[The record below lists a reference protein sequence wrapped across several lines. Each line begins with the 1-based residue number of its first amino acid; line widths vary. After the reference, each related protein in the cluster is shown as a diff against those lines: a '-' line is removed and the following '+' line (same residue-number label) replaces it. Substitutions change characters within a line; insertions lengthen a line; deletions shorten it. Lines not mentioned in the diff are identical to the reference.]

1 MNATIRMPNVE
12 NRTTPLG
19 VGLATLMREPSP
31 RMQQRLLRAAF
42 DAGFRHFDVAPSY
55 GLGRA
60 EAALG
65 EFLRTKP
72 GAVTVGTKVG
82 ITAKSGAGLV
92 RMIERPARALLRR
105 FPGLRGRATRT
116 VGTAVHAP
124 PDFSPANRTR
134 SLENSLRALGLERI
148 DLLLLHDTEPA
159 DLVDGSVV
167 EWLHEVRARG
177 SVASIGIATSAAA
190 AATILARHDGVFDV
204 VQTPSSVLSPAGEQ
218 LPAGRARLRVSHS
231 VLARP
236 LAAAQKRI
244 ASDEAW
250 LAELSRRVDADLARP
265 GELAKLLLA
274 LGIAENEGGI
284 ILVGASQE
292 NHLRSAPRALGA
304 YGAERLAAAA
314 RFVRETLSE

>member
-1 MNATIRMPNVE
+1 MDATIRIPNVGH
-12 NRTTPLG
+12 RTTPLG

-31 RMQQRLLRAAF
+31 RIQQRLLHAAF

-60 EAALG
+60 ESALG
-65 EFLRTKP
+65 VFLRTKP

-82 ITAKSGAGLV
+82 ITAKGGAGLV

-124 PDFSPANRTR
+124 PDFSPENRTR
-134 SLENSLRALGLERI
+134 SLENSLRALGVERI
-148 DLLLLHDTEPA
+148 DLLLLHDVEPR
-159 DLVDGSVV
+159 DLVGGSVID
-167 EWLHEVRARG
+167 WLQEVRARG
-177 SVASIGIATSAAA
+177 AVASVGIATSAAA
-190 AATILARHDGVFDV
+190 AAAILAQHHGVFDV
-204 VQTPSSVLSPAGEQ
+204 VQTPSSVLSPAGKQ
-218 LPAGRARLRVSHS
+218 LHGSGATLRVSHS

-236 LAAAQKRI
+236 LAAAQKRM
-244 ASDEAW
+244 ASDDAW
-250 LAELSRRVDADLARP
+250 LRELSLHAGADVSRP

-292 NHLRSAPRALGA
+292 NHLRSAPRALRA